1 MKHYSVLK
9 EESIEGL
16 NLKDDSIVV
25 DATLG
30 YGGHSSEILK
40 RIPNGHLYSF
50 DQDINAINY
59 SDELLYKVSDNYTLI
74 HSNFVNMKEKL
85 NELGVEKVDAIV
97 FDLGVSSPQID
108 DGARGFSFMQDAPLD
123 MRMNQ
128 EDSKTAADVVNNYS
142 MYELCDI
149 FYAYGEENLSKPV
162 AKKIIDSR
170 PINTTLEL
178 VEVIKSA
185 VGLKYFNLHHP
196 ERKIFQAIRIEVN
209 SELDV
214 LKKVLPDA
222 ISLLNVGG
230 RISVITF
237 HSLEDKIVKTIFKQK
252 SEVNDLVKGL
262 PEIPDEYKPEIK
274 LVNKKIILPSEKELE
289 ENSRSKSAK
298 LRIIERIWSIWLL
311 RKLKQKD

>member
-59 SDELLYKVSDNYTLI
+59 SDELLSKVSNNYTLI

-149 FYAYGEENLSKPV
+149 FYAYGEENLSKPI

-274 LVNKKIILPSEKELE
+274 LVNKKIILPSEKEIE

-298 LRIIERIWSIWLL
+298 LRIIERI
-311 RKLKQKD
+311 

>member
-9 EESIEGL
+9 TETIDGL
-16 NLKDDSIVV
+16 NLKDNSIVV

-40 RIPNGHLYSF
+40 KIPNGHLYAF

-59 SDELLYKVSDNYTLI
+59 SDELLSKISDNYTLI
-74 HSNFVNMKEKL
+74 HSNFVDMKEKL

-108 DGARGFSFMQDAPLD
+108 DGTRGFSFMQDAKLD

-128 EDSKTAADVVNNYS
+128 DDKLSAADVVNNYS
-142 MYELCDI
+142 MYELVDI
-149 FYAYGEENLSKPV
+149 FYAYGEENLSKPI
-162 AKKIIDSR
+162 AKKIVDSR

-209 SELDV
+209 HELDV

-222 ISLLNVGG
+222 IDLLNKEG

-237 HSLEDKIVKTIFKQK
+237 HSLEDKIVKNVFKQN

-262 PEIPDEYKPEIK
+262 PEIPEEYKPKIK
-274 LVNKKIILPSEKELE
+274 LVNRKIILPTSEELE

-298 LRIIERIWSIWLL
+298 LRIVERI
-311 RKLKQKD
+311 

>member
-9 EESIEGL
+9 SESIEGL
-16 NLKDDSIVV
+16 NLNKNSIVV

-40 RIPNGHLYSF
+40 LIPNGHLYAF
-50 DQDINAINY
+50 DQDINAIKY
-59 SDELLYKVSDNYTLI
+59 SDELLSKISDNYTLI

-85 NELGVEKVDAIV
+85 NELGIEKVDAIV

-128 EDSKTAADVVNNYS
+128 DDKKTAADVVNNYS
-142 MYELCDI
+142 MWELTDI
-149 FYAYGEENLSKPV
+149 FYAYGEENLSKAI

-252 SEVNDLVKGL
+252 SEVSDLVKGL

-274 LVNKKIILPSEKELE
+274 LVNKKIILPSDKEIE

-298 LRIIERIWSIWLL
+298 LRIIERI
-311 RKLKQKD
+311 

>member
-9 EESIEGL
+9 KETIDGL
-16 NLKDDSIVV
+16 NLKEDSIVV

-30 YGGHSSEILK
+30 YAGHSSEILK
-40 RIPNGHLYSF
+40 QIPKGHLYGF

-59 SDELLYKVSDNYTLI
+59 SDELLSKVGDNYTLI
-74 HSNFVNMKEKL
+74 HSNFVNLKERL
-85 NELGVEKVDAIV
+85 NELGIEKVDAIV

-108 DGARGFSFMQDAPLD
+108 DGSRGFSFMQDAALD

-128 EDSKTAADVVNNYS
+128 DDKLTASDIVNNYS
-142 MYELCDI
+142 MWELCDI
-149 FYAYGEENLSKPV
+149 FYAYGEESLSKPI

-209 SELDV
+209 HELDV

-222 ISLLNVGG
+222 IDLLNVGG

-237 HSLEDKIVKTIFKQK
+237 HSLEDKIVKNVFKQN

-262 PEIPDEYKPEIK
+262 PEIPEEYKPKIK
-274 LVNKKIILPSEKELE
+274 LVNRKIILPTSEELE

-298 LRIIERIWSIWLL
+298 LRIIERI
-311 RKLKQKD
+311 

>member
-9 EESIEGL
+9 TETIDGL
-16 NLKDDSIVV
+16 NLKDNSIVV

-40 RIPNGHLYSF
+40 KIPNGHLYAF

-59 SDELLYKVSDNYTLI
+59 SDELLSKISNNYTLI
-74 HSNFVNMKEKL
+74 HSNFVDMKEKL

-108 DGARGFSFMQDAPLD
+108 DGTRGFSFMQDAKLD

-128 EDSKTAADVVNNYS
+128 DDKLSAADVVNNYS
-142 MYELCDI
+142 MYELVDI
-149 FYAYGEENLSKPV
+149 FYAYGEENLSKPI
-162 AKKIIDSR
+162 AKKIVDSR

-209 SELDV
+209 HELDV

-222 ISLLNVGG
+222 IDLLNKEG

-237 HSLEDKIVKTIFKQK
+237 HSLEDKIVKNVFKQN

-262 PEIPDEYKPEIK
+262 PEIPEEYKPKIK
-274 LVNKKIILPSEKELE
+274 LVNRKIILPTSEELE

-298 LRIIERIWSIWLL
+298 LRIVERI
-311 RKLKQKD
+311 

>member
-298 LRIIERIWSIWLL
+298 LRIIERI
-311 RKLKQKD
+311 